1 MGSQI
6 MMDRAREFGPNCK
19 RIKGTFFPNG
29 TSTTAMTVAAGTLVT
44 DGGVTSV
51 TRTATAGKFT
61 ILLSDNYKRLVGKSL
76 SVQLA
81 ADTTDLT
88 AQYGTID
95 LAATGGATVIVRLLA
110 ATTNTDMSS
119 DANNSVSFV
128 LELQDTDARS

>member
-6 MMDRAREFGPNCK
+6 MMDRAREFGPGCK
-19 RIKGTFFPNG
+19 RIKFTFFPNG

-61 ILLSDNYKRLVGKSL
+61 CLLSDNYLKLVGKQV

-88 AQYGTID
+88 AQFGTID
-95 LAATGGATVIVRLLA
+95 MAASGGATVIVRLLA
-110 ATTNTDMSS
+110 GGTNTDMSS
-119 DANNSVSFV
+119 DANNSVSV
-128 LELQDTDARS
+128 TLELQDSDG